1 MATTITWYTTEP
13 QEQVERLEAAWPEA
27 PVENLDLL
35 AMILDVAQTQVLAFA
50 PAPPDGEDWEAA
62 PPARLV
68 YAQLQQTINLWN
80 AGSASPTGDVGPEG
94 FSFTPRPLDKTIRT
108 IIRPIDGKPDVL

>member
-1 MATTITWYTTEP
+1 MTTTSTWYTTSP
-13 QEQVERLEAAWPEA
+13 QSEVERLEADWTEA

-50 PAPPDGEDWEAA
+50 PAPPDGEDWNTA
-62 PPARLV
+62 PPVRLV

-80 AGSASPTGDVGPEG
+80 AGTVTPTGDVGPES

-108 IIRPIDGKPDVL
+108 IIRPLDGKPYVL